1 MNKINISNIEL
12 FKTINAHSQIVTAFL
27 LLHDKRFAS
36 CSSDTTIKVY
46 NSTSFSIDLNII
58 GHQSPIFYL
67 SQLDNGILVSSSEDR
82 SARLWEI
89 SKHTYK
95 CLHVITDPNL
105 GQVFQ
110 MIPISDNRMASFADD
125 NIIKIWR
132 SEAPYELIKM
142 LKEDKRDITQIYYF
156 KKRDYLFSGAFVAFS
171 IGLWNLKTYQCD
183 TVFEDV
189 QCFFNNSI
197 MEIDDRR
204 IAIFSIQ
211 AIYIIDTVHFTIEQ
225 ISVKSEIS
233 SLLSLALLR
242 NGDLLFGCENG
253 NMFIYDKDRKEI
265 GQCRRAYKSKIV
277 AMLSIDE
284 HTIVSAF
291 DDYAIRVWK
300 Y

>member
-27 LLHDKRFAS
+27 LLQDKRFAS
-36 CSSDTTIKVY
+36 SSSDSTIKVY
-46 NSTSFSIDLNII
+46 NTTSFSIDLNII
-58 GHQSPIFYL
+58 GHHSPIFYL
-67 SQLDNGILVSSSEDR
+67 SQLDNGLLVSSSEDR
-82 SARLWEI
+82 SARLWKI
-89 SKHTYK
+89 TKTTYE
-95 CLHVITDPNL
+95 CIHIITDPNL

-110 MIPISDNRMASFADD
+110 MIPISNNRMASFADD

-132 SEAPYELIKM
+132 SEAPYNLIKM
-142 LKEDKRDITQIYYF
+142 LKEDKRDVIQIYYF
-156 KKRDYLFSGAFVAFS
+156 KKRDYLLSGAFLAFS

-183 TVFEDV
+183 TVFEDI

-211 AIYIIDTVHFTIEQ
+211 AIYIIDSIHFTIELVS
-225 ISVKSEIS
+225 INNEIS
-233 SLLSLALLR
+233 SLLSVARLR
-242 NGDLLFGCENG
+242 TGELIFGCENG
-253 NMFIYDKDRKEI
+253 NMFIYNKETKEI
-265 GQCRRAYKSKIV
+265 GKCRRDYKSKIV
-277 AMLSIDE
+277 ALLSIDE
-284 HTIVSAF
+284 HTIISAY